1 MRSSLISFFI
11 IISFPLFSQ
20 TTAIGDWQYHL
31 SFTSAFSITQNEDKI
46 FASTASSVFTID
58 KSTNEIND
66 FNKNNALSDV
76 GITYLTYDAEN
87 DYLLIGYLNGNIDL
101 FKEGN
106 TFNLNDI
113 KRATNILGSKKII
126 SATFYNSL
134 IYVSTGFGI
143 VVVNLEKREIKE
155 TILLGDN
162 GNESPVN
169 QTLIRGDTLY
179 AAADNGLFYI
189 DVNNPFISNFGFW
202 TKIENFPDG
211 ESNGPFTHVVEY
223 KDLIFV
229 NYKNNEDGDNDIIYR
244 MDGNDWTPIQ
254 ANQTVNSLKGT
265 PLGLLITTKTPT
277 YLKDENG
284 GIIRRFTT
292 YIDPITKDT
301 SYIKPKDAE
310 IEADTTMW
318 IANERFSIIV
328 DDDIEPYSLIP
339 NGPFNDLSFQ
349 MSLFFGELW
358 IGGGAVDAVWGKTWK
373 ANGAYHF
380 SNNKW
385 ESFNKG
391 NTEIIEEFVFTD
403 VIAVAVNQNN
413 PNQVFLGSYGSGLIE
428 MLDGKSNRAWNAD
441 NLEETSLSL
450 GSFGNIDGFVGIGG
464 LTFDKNNN
472 LWITNPLNEDPV
484 SVLTETGSWQN
495 FSFGS
500 VLGGNLKMGEIIAS
514 FSSNQKWILRPREG
528 LLVLDDGGT
537 PLDRSDDQF
546 KALNTNPGNGNL
558 PSMDVRSIV
567 EDLDGEIWV
576 GTQAGPCVFYSP
588 GNIFTGNNFDSNRI
602 LIEQDG
608 NVQILLETEAITAL
622 AIDGGNRK
630 WVGTENSGVFLLSPD
645 GIKEI
650 HHFTVENSP
659 LLSNQIQDIVLD
671 HLTGEV
677 YISTSLGLVSF
688 RSNATAPPQNVE
700 DLKIFPNP
708 VRNDY
713 FGPIAIDGVASN
725 SSVKITDELG
735 NVVNQLISEGGQA
748 VWDGTDFNGERVA
761 TGVYV
766 ILAVDKT
773 GKNAASG
780 KVLMLK

>member
-1 MRSSLISFFI
+1 MRSPLTIFLTLLPFY
-11 IISFPLFSQ
+11 LFSQ
-20 TTAIGDWQYHL
+20 NTAIGDWQYHL
-31 SFTSAFSITQNEDKI
+31 SFTSSYSITQNADKI
-46 FASTASSVFTID
+46 FASTESSVFTID
-58 KSTNEIND
+58 KSTNEVND

-76 GITYLTYDAEN
+76 GITYLTYNSDN
-87 DYLLIGYLNGNIDL
+87 DYLFIGYLNGNIDL
-101 FKEGN
+101 VKDGT
-106 TFNLNDI
+106 TFNVNDI
-113 KRATNILGSKKII
+113 KRSTNILGSKKVI
-126 SATFYNSL
+126 SATFYNNL

-143 VVVNLEKREIKE
+143 VVINLEKLEIKE

-162 GNESPVN
+162 GTESPVN
-169 QTLIRGDTLY
+169 QTLIKEDTLF
-179 AAADNGLFYI
+179 AAADNGFFYI

-202 TKIENFPDG
+202 TKVENFPDG
-211 ESNGPFTHVVEY
+211 ESNGPFSHVVEY

-229 NYKNNEDGDNDIIYR
+229 NYRNNADGNNDIIYKW
-244 MDGNDWTPIQ
+244 DGEDWMPIK
-254 ANQTVNSLKGT
+254 ANQSINSLKST
-265 PLGLLITTKTPT
+265 PLGLLVCTKTPT
-277 YLKDENG
+277 FLMNENG
-284 GIIRRFTT
+284 GTIRSLWTFQDQYFTP
-292 YIDPITKDT
+292 Y
-301 SYIKPKDAE
+301 DAE
-310 IEADTTMW
+310 IELDSTMW
-318 IANERFSIIV
+318 VANSKFSIIV
-328 DDDIEPYSLIP
+328 DDDIEPFSIIP
-339 NGPFNDLSFQ
+339 PGPFKDLSFQ

-358 IGGGAVDAVWGKTWK
+358 IAGGAVNAVWGKTYSG
-373 ANGAYHF
+373 NGAYHF
-380 SNNKW
+380 SNDNW
-385 ESFNKG
+385 ANFNRG
-391 NTEIIEEFVFTD
+391 NTEIFEEYDFSD

-428 MLDGKSNRAWNAD
+428 MVNSKSNRAWNAD

-450 GSFGNIDGFVGIGG
+450 GDFGSSDDFVGIGG
-464 LTFDKNNN
+464 LAFDKNNN
-472 LWITNPLNEDPV
+472 LWITNPLNEKPV
-484 SVLTETGSWQN
+484 SVLTENGSWQN

-500 VLGGNLKMGEIIAS
+500 ALGGNLKMGEIIAS

-537 PLDRSDDQF
+537 PLDRTDDQY
-546 KALNTNPGNGNL
+546 KALNTNPGSGNL

-588 GNIFTGNNFDSNRI
+588 GNIFSGNNFDSNRI

-608 NVQILLETEAITAL
+608 NVQILLETESITAL

-645 GIKEI
+645 GTEQI
-650 HHFTVENSP
+650 HHFTIENSP

-677 YISTSLGLVSF
+677 YISTLLGLVSY
-688 RSNATAPPQNVE
+688 RSDATAPPPSVE
-700 DLKIFPNP
+700 NLKIFPNP

-713 FGPIAIDGVASN
+713 FGPIAIDGVESN

-748 VWDGTDFNGERVA
+748 VWDGTDFNGERVS
-761 TGVYV
+761 TGVYI

>member
-76 GITYLTYDAEN
+76 GITYITYDAEN

-101 FKEGN
+101 VKEGN

-143 VVVNLEKREIKE
+143 VVINLEKREIKE

-189 DVNNPFISNFGFW
+189 DANNPFISNFGFW
-202 TKIENFPDG
+202 TKIENFPDE

-223 KDLIFV
+223 KGLIFV
-229 NYKNNEDGDNDIIYR
+229 NYQNNEDGDNDIIYR

-450 GSFGNIDGFVGIGG
+450 GSFGNRWFC
-464 LTFDKNNN
+464 
-472 LWITNPLNEDPV
+472 WYWRLN
-484 SVLTETGSWQN
+484 
-495 FSFGS
+495 F
-500 VLGGNLKMGEIIAS
+500 
-514 FSSNQKWILRPREG
+514 
-528 LLVLDDGGT
+528 
-537 PLDRSDDQF
+537 
-546 KALNTNPGNGNL
+546 
-558 PSMDVRSIV
+558 
-567 EDLDGEIWV
+567 
-576 GTQAGPCVFYSP
+576 
-588 GNIFTGNNFDSNRI
+588 
-602 LIEQDG
+602 
-608 NVQILLETEAITAL
+608 
-622 AIDGGNRK
+622 
-630 WVGTENSGVFLLSPD
+630 
-645 GIKEI
+645 
-650 HHFTVENSP
+650 
-659 LLSNQIQDIVLD
+659 
-671 HLTGEV
+671 
-677 YISTSLGLVSF
+677 
-688 RSNATAPPQNVE
+688 
-700 DLKIFPNP
+700 
-708 VRNDY
+708 
-713 FGPIAIDGVASN
+713 
-725 SSVKITDELG
+725 
-735 NVVNQLISEGGQA
+735 
-748 VWDGTDFNGERVA
+748 
-761 TGVYV
+761 
-766 ILAVDKT
+766 
-773 GKNAASG
+773 
-780 KVLMLK
+780 

>member
-1 MRSSLISFFI
+1 MRTTFLFLFI
-11 IISFPLFSQ
+11 LLPFSLFSQ
-20 TTAIGDWQYHL
+20 TTAIGEWEYHL
-31 SFTSAFSITQNEDKI
+31 SFTSSYSITQNADKI
-46 FASTASSVFTID
+46 FAATASSVFTID

-76 GITYLTYDAEN
+76 GVTYLTYNSDS

-101 FKEGN
+101 VKGGT
-106 TFNLNDI
+106 TFNVNDI
-113 KRATNILGSKKII
+113 KRSTSILGSKKII
-126 SATFYNSL
+126 SATFFNSL

-143 VVVNLEKREIKE
+143 VVINLEKLEIKE
-155 TILLGDN
+155 TILLGNN
-162 GNESPVN
+162 GTESPVY
-169 QTLIRGDTLY
+169 QTLIKEDTLF
-179 AAADNGLFYI
+179 AAAENGFLFV

-202 TKIENFPDG
+202 TKVENFPDG
-211 ESNGPFTHVVEY
+211 ESTGPFTHVVEY

-229 NYKNNEDGDNDIIYR
+229 SYKNNAEGNNDIIYR
-244 MDGNDWTPIQ
+244 RDGEDWTPIN
-254 ANQTVNSLKGT
+254 ANQTVNSLKTT
-265 PLGLLITTKTPT
+265 PLGLLVCTKTPT
-277 YLKDENG
+277 FLMNENG
-284 GIIRRFTT
+284 GVIRSLWTFNDEYFTP
-292 YIDPITKDT
+292 Y
-301 SYIKPKDAE
+301 DAE
-310 IEADTTMW
+310 VELDSTMW
-318 IANERFSIIV
+318 VANSKFSIIV
-328 DDDIEPYSLIP
+328 DDDIEPFSIIP
-339 NGPFNDLSFQ
+339 PGPFKDLSFQ

-358 IGGGAVDAVWGKTWK
+358 IGGGAVDAIWAKTWK
-373 ANGAYHF
+373 ANGAYHY
-380 SNNKW
+380 SNDNW
-385 ESFNKG
+385 ANFNSG
-391 NTEIIEEFVFTD
+391 NTEIFKDFSFSD

-428 MLDGKSNRAWNAD
+428 LVDSKNNRAWNAD
-441 NLEETSLSL
+441 NLDETSLSL
-450 GSFGNIDGFVGIGG
+450 GNYGGVDDFVGIGG
-464 LTFDKNNN
+464 LAFDKNNN
-472 LWITNPLNEDPV
+472 LWITNPLNENPV
-484 SVLTETGSWQN
+484 SVLTENGSWQS

-500 VLGGNLKMGEIIAS
+500 ALGGNLKMGEIIAS

-528 LLVLDDGGT
+528 LLVFDDGGT
-537 PLDRSDDQF
+537 PLDRADDQY
-546 KALNTNPGNGNL
+546 KALNTNPGSGNL

-588 GNIFTGNNFDSNRI
+588 GNIFTGNNFDANRI

-608 NVQILLETEAITAL
+608 NVQILLETETITAL

-630 WVGTENSGVFLLSPD
+630 WMGTENSGVYLFSPD
-645 GIKEI
+645 GTDQI
-650 HHFTVENSP
+650 HHFTIENSP

-677 YISTSLGLVSF
+677 YISTSLGLVSY
-688 RSNATAPPQNVE
+688 RSDATAPPPSVE
-700 DLKIFPNP
+700 NLKIFPNP

-725 SSVKITDELG
+725 SSVKITDEVG

-748 VWDGTDFNGERVA
+748 VWDGTDFNGERVS
-761 TGVYV
+761 TGVYI